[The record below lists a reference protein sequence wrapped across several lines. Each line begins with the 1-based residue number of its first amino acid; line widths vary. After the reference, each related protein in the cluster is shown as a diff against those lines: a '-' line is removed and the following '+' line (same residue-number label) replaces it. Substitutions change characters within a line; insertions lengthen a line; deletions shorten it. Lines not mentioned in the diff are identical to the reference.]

1 MICTYFIYQLFTIA
15 FGVFLVFFYLQK
27 LLSRK
32 SCSSVTVWISYI
44 VFGLGLAVLNLAPV
58 VPILRTIYTWFGILM
73 LCKACYRSTPLNAVY
88 VATVFCALA
97 LITELLCLKLLAIM
111 GWEYL
116 DVMFPGYERAI
127 YILIAKVCQLALVI
141 IAVPLMHKEHSLL
154 KLKSLLPLL
163 ACQIFSVYFCDE
175 ILHLTQNGGRRLSV
189 ESTIILIGILYL
201 NIVIVVYAEVVKARQ
216 EKRHNAD
223 LRQQQLELQLSY
235 YDSLWK
241 EQEQTRAMWH
251 DMSKYLTAMKAVS
264 ESGNKLS
271 VEKVLLAAQDS
282 LNKIGSVVDVGNP
295 EVGAILQHYAQQA
308 KDLAVPLDLS
318 VWVPKTLNIN
328 ILDLSIIIGNTFEN
342 ALEACLALPVQQ
354 RKISLE
360 LSVHN
365 SLLLY
370 EMSNQYIEGR
380 KHRLHI
386 GHSYHGYGIQN
397 VQSVVDKYGGT
408 LDIKREGGI
417 FRITLYLN
425 LGLV

>member
-1 MICTYFIYQLFTIA
+1 MYFIYHLSTIV
-15 FGVFLVFFYLQK
+15 FGVFLIFFYLQK
-27 LLSRK
+27 LLSRN
-32 SCSSVTVWISYI
+32 SRSSAIVWVAYI
-44 VFGLGLAVLNLAPV
+44 IFGIGLMALNV
-58 VPILRTIYTWFGILM
+58 VPVMPIVRTIYTWLGILV
-73 LCKACYRSTPLNAVY
+73 LCKVCYRSAPLNAVY

-116 DVMFPGYERAI
+116 DVMSPGYERAI

-141 IAVPLMHKEHSLL
+141 IAVPLMHREHSLL

-175 ILHLTQNGGRRLSV
+175 ILRLTQNGGRKLSV

-201 NIVIVVYAEVVKARQ
+201 NIIIIVYAEVVKARQ
-216 EKRHNAD
+216 EERHNAD

-264 ESGNKLS
+264 VSGDKSS
-271 VEKVLLAAQDS
+271 VEQVFLDAQDS
-282 LNKIGSVVDVGNP
+282 LSKIGSVVDVGNP

-308 KDLAVPLDLS
+308 NDLTVPLDLS
-318 VWVPKTLNIN
+318 VWVPQTLNIN

-342 ALEACLALPVQQ
+342 ALEACLALPAQH

-360 LSVHN
+360 ISVHN
-365 SLLLY
+365 NLLLY
-370 EMSNQYIEGR
+370 EMSNPYIEGG
-380 KHRLHI
+380 KHRLHS
-386 GHSYHGYGIQN
+386 GHSFHGYGIQN
-397 VQSVVDKYGGT
+397 VQSVVDKYGST
-408 LDIKREGGI
+408 LDIKQEGGM

-425 LGLV
+425 LNPS

>member
-116 DVMFPGYERAI
+116 DVMSPGYERAI

-189 ESTIILIGILYL
+189 ESTIILIGIL
-201 NIVIVVYAEVVKARQ
+201 
-216 EKRHNAD
+216 
-223 LRQQQLELQLSY
+223 
-235 YDSLWK
+235 
-241 EQEQTRAMWH
+241 
-251 DMSKYLTAMKAVS
+251 
-264 ESGNKLS
+264 
-271 VEKVLLAAQDS
+271 
-282 LNKIGSVVDVGNP
+282 
-295 EVGAILQHYAQQA
+295 
-308 KDLAVPLDLS
+308 
-318 VWVPKTLNIN
+318 
-328 ILDLSIIIGNTFEN
+328 
-342 ALEACLALPVQQ
+342 
-354 RKISLE
+354 
-360 LSVHN
+360 
-365 SLLLY
+365 
-370 EMSNQYIEGR
+370 
-380 KHRLHI
+380 
-386 GHSYHGYGIQN
+386 
-397 VQSVVDKYGGT
+397 
-408 LDIKREGGI
+408 
-417 FRITLYLN
+417 
-425 LGLV
+425 

>member
-1 MICTYFIYQLFTIA
+1 
-15 FGVFLVFFYLQK
+15 
-27 LLSRK
+27 
-32 SCSSVTVWISYI
+32 
-44 VFGLGLAVLNLAPV
+44 
-58 VPILRTIYTWFGILM
+58 
-73 LCKACYRSTPLNAVY
+73 
-88 VATVFCALA
+88 
-97 LITELLCLKLLAIM
+97 
-111 GWEYL
+111 
-116 DVMFPGYERAI
+116 
-127 YILIAKVCQLALVI
+127 
-141 IAVPLMHKEHSLL
+141 
-154 KLKSLLPLL
+154 
-163 ACQIFSVYFCDE
+163 
-175 ILHLTQNGGRRLSV
+175 
-189 ESTIILIGILYL
+189 
-201 NIVIVVYAEVVKARQ
+201 
-216 EKRHNAD
+216 
-223 LRQQQLELQLSY
+223 
-235 YDSLWK
+235 
-241 EQEQTRAMWH
+241 
-251 DMSKYLTAMKAVS
+251 MKAVS

-408 LDIKREGGI
+408 LDIKREGGM

-425 LGLV
+425 LNSS